1 MSIFVASL
9 GFGLVT
15 AAILALA
22 ALGFTLQAGMTNVVN
37 LAYGDM
43 MTAGAFAALVGQSAL
58 RLSVWPALFF
68 GGVIVALLSFVTN
81 RLGIRPFV
89 QRGTKSFQM
98 IIVTFA
104 FGIILQYV
112 IVMKW
117 GEDFY
122 AYHGLSLSLF
132 RWGSFELSYEQLTIV
147 IMSALLLAGFHVLV
161 RYSRMGRA
169 LRAMADDKQL
179 ARACGVSVTRL
190 TDIVWLISGA
200 LAGISG
206 VALAINA
213 GSFNEILGANFML
226 VVVAAAILGGAGEPN
241 GAMVGAVVVG
251 FAMEV
256 STVWIPGSYS
266 QAVAL
271 ILLIVAV
278 LVRPQGLVAGRGKW
292 VLAQ

>member
-43 MTAGAFAALVGQSAL
+43 MTAGAFAGLVGQQWL
-58 RLSVWPALFF
+58 RLSLWPALVF
-68 GGVIVALLSFVTN
+68 GGVIVALLSFGMN
-81 RLGIRPFV
+81 RLVIRPFV
-89 QRGTKSFQM
+89 GRGTKSFQM

-104 FGIILQYV
+104 LGIIIEYA
-112 IVMKW
+112 IDMKW
-117 GEDFY
+117 GESFY
-122 AYHGLSLSLF
+122 AYRGVSLSLF
-132 RWGSFELSYEQLTIV
+132 RWGSLELSYEQISIV
-147 IMSALLLAGFHVLV
+147 IMSALLLGGFHALV

-179 ARACGVSVTRL
+179 ARACGVNVARL
-190 TDIVWLISGA
+190 TDVVWIMSGA

-206 VALAINA
+206 VALAINS

-256 STVWIPGSYS
+256 SAVWIAGSYS
-266 QAVAL
+266 EAVAL

-278 LVRPQGLVAGRGKW
+278 LVRPQGLVGGRGKW

>member
-1 MSIFVASL
+1 VTIFIASL

-43 MTAGAFAALVGQSAL
+43 MTAGAFAALVGQSVL
-58 RLSVWPALFF
+58 RLSVWPALVF
-68 GGVIVALLSFVTN
+68 GALIVAVLSFATN
-81 RLGIRPFV
+81 RLVIGPFV
-89 QRGTKSFQM
+89 RRGTKSFQM
-98 IIVTFA
+98 ILVTFA
-104 FGIILQYV
+104 IGIILQYA

-122 AYHGLSLSLF
+122 AFKGMSLSMF
-132 RWGSFELSYEQLTIV
+132 RWGSFILTYEQLTIV
-147 IMSALLLAGFHVLV
+147 IMSVLLLAGFHVLV

-179 ARACGVSVTRL
+179 ARACGVNVARL
-190 TDIVWLISGA
+190 TDVVWLISGA

-251 FAMEV
+251 FAMEI
-256 STVWIPGSYS
+256 STVWIAGSYS
-266 QAVAL
+266 EAVAL
-271 ILLIVAV
+271 ILLILGVM
-278 LVRPQGLVAGRGKW
+278 LRPQGLVSGRGKW

>member
-9 GFGLVT
+9 GFGLVIS
-15 AAILALA
+15 AILALA

-43 MTAGAFAALVGQSAL
+43 MTAGAFAALVGQSTL
-58 RLSVWPALFF
+58 HLSLWPALVF
-68 GGVIVALLSFVTN
+68 GAVIVALLSFGMN
-81 RLGIRPFV
+81 RLIIGPFV
-89 QRGTKSFQM
+89 RRGTKSFQM
-98 IIVTFA
+98 ILVTFA
-104 FGIILQYV
+104 LGIILEYA

-117 GEDFY
+117 GENFY
-122 AYHGLSLSLF
+122 AYRGLSLALF

-147 IMSALLLAGFHVLV
+147 IISVLLLTGFHFVV
-161 RYSRMGRA
+161 RYSRLGRA

-179 ARACGVSVTRL
+179 ARACGVNVARL
-190 TDIVWLISGA
+190 TDVVWLISGA

-206 VALAINA
+206 VALAISA
-213 GSFNEILGANFML
+213 GSFNEIVGANFLL

-266 QAVAL
+266 EAVAL
-271 ILLIVAV
+271 ILLIVGV
-278 LVRPQGLVAGRGKW
+278 LVRPQGLIAGRGKW

>member
-15 AAILALA
+15 SAILALA

-58 RLSVWPALFF
+58 RLSLWPALVF

-81 RLGIRPFV
+81 RLVIRPFV
-89 QRGTKSFQM
+89 ARGTKSFQM

-104 FGIILQYV
+104 LGIILQYV

-117 GEDFY
+117 GENFY
-122 AYHGLSLSLF
+122 AYRGLSLSLF
-132 RWGSFELSYEQLTIV
+132 KWGSFELSYEQLTIV
-147 IMSALLLAGFHVLV
+147 IMSVLLLGGFHVLV

-179 ARACGVSVTRL
+179 ARACGVNVARL

-200 LAGISG
+200 LAGVSG

-213 GSFNEILGANFML
+213 GSFNEIFGANFML
-226 VVVAAAILGGAGEPN
+226 IVVAAAILGGAGEPN

-256 STVWIPGSYS
+256 STVWIAGSYS
-266 QAVAL
+266 EVVAL

>member
-1 MSIFVASL
+1 VSIFVASL
-9 GFGLVT
+9 GFGLVMS
-15 AAILALA
+15 AILALA

-43 MTAGAFAALVGQSAL
+43 MTAGAFAALVGQSL
-58 RLSVWPALFF
+58 LHLSLWPALFF
-68 GGVIVALLSFVTN
+68 GALVVALLSFAAN
-81 RLGIRPFV
+81 RLLIGPFV
-89 QRGTKSFQM
+89 RRGTKSFQM
-98 IIVTFA
+98 ILVTFA
-104 FGIILQYV
+104 LGIIVEYV

-117 GEDFY
+117 GQNFY
-122 AYHGLSLSLF
+122 AYRGLSLSLF
-132 RWGSFELSYEQLTIV
+132 KWGSFELSYEQLTIV

-179 ARACGVSVTRL
+179 ARSCGVNVARL

-206 VALAINA
+206 VALAISS

-241 GAMVGAVVVG
+241 GAMIGAVVVG

-266 QAVAL
+266 EAVAL
-271 ILLIVAV
+271 VLLIVGV
-278 LVRPQGLVAGRGKW
+278 VVRPQGLVAGRGQW